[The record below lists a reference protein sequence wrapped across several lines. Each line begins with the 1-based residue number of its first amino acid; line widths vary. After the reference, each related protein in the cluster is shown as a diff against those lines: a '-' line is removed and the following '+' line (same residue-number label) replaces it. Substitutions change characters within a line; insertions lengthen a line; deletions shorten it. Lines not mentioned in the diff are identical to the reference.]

1 MVIPS
6 LTKLMRKVNITDNR
20 HPARYQGPKRQPS
33 SPDIVQGSGYR
44 LLGITINRGGVPIC
58 TNPCDIL
65 QPPGLRRAGHPSE
78 ECGCPLS
85 SGALL
90 IIFSSPPPSPTLS
103 LWFFPCLQW
112 IEGENKKA
120 VHSGNCRPLCGLSIS
135 ALLKFRVVCSG

>member
-33 SPDIVQGSGYR
+33 SPDIFQGSGYR

-78 ECGCPLS
+78 ECGCPIEFRGPAHHISLRPLHPPRFHFGFFLVS
-85 SGALL
+85 SGWRGKIRRQFILETVGPCVG
-90 IIFSSPPPSPTLS
+90 FPS
-103 LWFFPCLQW
+103 
-112 IEGENKKA
+112 
-120 VHSGNCRPLCGLSIS
+120 RLC
-135 ALLKFRVVCSG
+135 